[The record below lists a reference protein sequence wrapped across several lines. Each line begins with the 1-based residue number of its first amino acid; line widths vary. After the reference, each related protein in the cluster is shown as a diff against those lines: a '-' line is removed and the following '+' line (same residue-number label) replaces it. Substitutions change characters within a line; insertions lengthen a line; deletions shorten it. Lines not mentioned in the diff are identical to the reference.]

1 MKKGLLLIGVLSL
14 FLTVSCSKSYVCSC
28 ETIIVSDGIE
38 TEAPK
43 QDSVL
48 SDMSKQKAI
57 SACNEK
63 DTYTNEG
70 NIKTTKNCE
79 LN

>member
-14 FLTVSCSKSYVCSC
+14 LLTVSCSKNYVCSC
-28 ETIIVSDGIE
+28 ETIIVTDDLE

-43 QDSVL
+43 QDTVL
-48 SDMSKQKAI
+48 TDMSKKNAI

-63 DTYTNEG
+63 DRYTNEA
-70 NIKTTKNCE
+70 NIKITKNCE